1 MADVTMTP
9 AAGAS
14 DYPDLE
20 KPVAFYE
27 KVRRINMAEAY
38 AKKGS
43 NLAAADVIQAITV
56 KAGEMVCSV
65 SAKIITACS
74 AAMTA
79 TIGDGDDPDGYVTS
93 VALNGTAGTVTST
106 VGALLQGGTTPFAIS
121 QGKVYSAADTIDL
134 VLGGTAANNGVVEVR
149 VLCRNWN
156 A

>member
-14 DYPDLE
+14 NYPDYDR
-20 KPVAFYE
+20 PVAIYE
-27 KVRRINMAEAY
+27 KIRRIDMAEAF

-43 NLAAADVIQAITV
+43 NLAATDVIKAVTV
-56 KAGEMVCSV
+56 KAGEMVIGC

-93 VALNGTAGTVTST
+93 VSLNGTAGTVTST
-106 VGALLQGGTTPFAIS
+106 TGALLQSGTTPFAIT
-121 QGKVYSAADTIDL
+121 QGKVYSADDTIDL

-149 VLCRNWN
+149 VLCRTWN

>member
-1 MADVTMTP
+1 MADVNMTP

-14 DYPDLE
+14 DYHDLE

-27 KVRRINMAEAY
+27 KIRRINMADAY

-43 NLAAADVIQAITV
+43 NLAATDVIKAITV

-93 VALNGTAGTVTST
+93 VSLNGTASTVTST
-106 VGALLQGGTTPFAIS
+106 VGALLQSGMTPFAIT
-121 QGKVYSAADTIDL
+121 QGKVYSADDTIDL

-149 VLCRNWN
+149 VLCRNCN

>member
-1 MADVTMTP
+1 MANVNMTP

-14 DYPDLE
+14 NYPDLE

-27 KVRRINMAEAY
+27 KIRRIDMADAY
-38 AKKGS
+38 AKKGA
-43 NLAAADVIQAITV
+43 NLAASDVIQAITV

-79 TIGDGDDPDGYVTS
+79 TIGDGDDADGYVSS
-93 VALNGTAGTVTST
+93 VSLNGTAGTVTFT
-106 VGALLQGGTTPFAIS
+106 PGALIQSGSTPFAIT
-121 QGKVYSAADTIDL
+121 QGKVYSADDTIDL
-134 VLGGTAANNGVVEVR
+134 VLGGTAANDGVVEVR
-149 VLCRNWN
+149 VLCRNLN

>member
-14 DYPDLE
+14 DYHDLE

-27 KVRRINMAEAY
+27 KIRRINMADAY

-43 NLAAADVIQAITV
+43 NLAATDVIQAITV

-74 AAMTA
+74 
-79 TIGDGDDPDGYVTS
+79 
-93 VALNGTAGTVTST
+93 
-106 VGALLQGGTTPFAIS
+106 
-121 QGKVYSAADTIDL
+121 
-134 VLGGTAANNGVVEVR
+134 
-149 VLCRNWN
+149 
-156 A
+156 

>member
-9 AAGAS
+9 ASGAS
-14 DYPDLE
+14 NYPDYDR
-20 KPVAFYE
+20 PVAIYE
-27 KVRRINMAEAY
+27 KIRRIDMAEAF

-43 NLAAADVIQAITV
+43 NLAATDVIKAVTV
-56 KAGEMVCSV
+56 KAGEMVIGCS
-65 SAKIITACS
+65 ARIITACS

-93 VALNGTAGTVTST
+93 VSLNGTAGTVTST
-106 VGALLQGGTTPFAIS
+106 TGALLQSGTTPFAIT
-121 QGKVYSAADTIDL
+121 QGKVYSADDTIDL

-149 VLCRNWN
+149 VLCRTWN

>member
-14 DYPDLE
+14 NYPDYDR
-20 KPVAFYE
+20 PVAIYE
-27 KVRRINMAEAY
+27 KIRRIDMAEAY

-43 NLAAADVIQAITV
+43 NLAATDVIQAVTV
-56 KAGEMVCSV
+56 KAGEMVIGC

-79 TIGDGDDPDGYVTS
+79 TIGDGYDPDGYVTS
-93 VALNGTAGTVTST
+93 VSLNGTAGTVTST
-106 VGALLQGGTTPFAIS
+106 TGALLQSGTTPFAIT
-121 QGKVYSAADTIDL
+121 QGKVYSADDTIDL

>member
-1 MADVTMTP
+1 MADVNMTP

-14 DYPDLE
+14 NYPDYDR
-20 KPVAFYE
+20 PVAIYE
-27 KVRRINMAEAY
+27 KIRRIDMAEAY

-43 NLAAADVIQAITV
+43 NLAATDVIKAVTV

-93 VALNGTAGTVTST
+93 VSLNGTAGTVTST
-106 VGALLQGGTTPFAIS
+106 VGALLQSGSTTYAIT
-121 QGKVYSAADTIDL
+121 QGKVYSADDTIDL

>member
-14 DYPDLE
+14 NYPDYDR
-20 KPVAFYE
+20 PVAIYE
-27 KVRRINMAEAY
+27 KIRRIDMAEAF

-43 NLAAADVIQAITV
+43 NLAAADVIKAITV
-56 KAGEMVCSV
+56 KAGEMVIGC

-93 VALNGTAGTVTST
+93 VSLNGTAGTVTST
-106 VGALLQGGTTPFAIS
+106 TGALLQSGASPYAIT
-121 QGKVYSAADTIDL
+121 QGKVYSAEDTIDL

-149 VLCRNWN
+149 VLCRTWN

>member
-14 DYPDLE
+14 NYPDYDR
-20 KPVAFYE
+20 PVAIYE
-27 KVRRINMAEAY
+27 KIRRIDMAEAY

-43 NLAAADVIQAITV
+43 NLAAADVIKAVTV
-56 KAGEMVCSV
+56 KAGEMVIGCS
-65 SAKIITACS
+65 ARIITACS

-93 VALNGTAGTVTST
+93 VSLNGTAGTVTST
-106 VGALLQGGTTPFAIS
+106 TGALLQSGTTPYAIT
-121 QGKVYSAADTIDL
+121 QGKVYSAEDTIDL

-149 VLCRNWN
+149 VLCRTWN

>member
-14 DYPDLE
+14 NYPDYDR
-20 KPVAFYE
+20 PVAIYE
-27 KVRRINMAEAY
+27 KIRRIDMAEAY

-43 NLAAADVIQAITV
+43 NLAAADVIKAVTV
-56 KAGEMVCSV
+56 KAGEMVIGC

-93 VALNGTAGTVTST
+93 VSLNGTAGTVTST
-106 VGALLQGGTTPFAIS
+106 TGALLQSGTTPFAIT
-121 QGKVYSAADTIDL
+121 QGKVYSAEDTIDL

-149 VLCRNWN
+149 VLCRTWN

>member
-14 DYPDLE
+14 NYPDYDR
-20 KPVAFYE
+20 PVAIYE
-27 KVRRINMAEAY
+27 KIRRIDMAEAY

-43 NLAAADVIQAITV
+43 NLAATDVIKAITV
-56 KAGEMVCSV
+56 KAGEMVIGC

-93 VALNGTAGTVTST
+93 VSLNGTAGTVTST
-106 VGALLQGGTTPFAIS
+106 TGALLQSGTSPYAIT
-121 QGKVYSAADTIDL
+121 QGKVYSAEDTIDL

-149 VLCRNWN
+149 VLCRTWN

>member
-14 DYPDLE
+14 NYPDYDR
-20 KPVAFYE
+20 PVAIYE
-27 KVRRINMAEAY
+27 KIRRIDMAEAY

-43 NLAAADVIQAITV
+43 NLAATDVIKAVTV
-56 KAGEMVCSV
+56 KAGEMVIGC

-93 VALNGTAGTVTST
+93 VSLNGTAGTVTST
-106 VGALLQGGTTPFAIS
+106 TGALLQSGTTPYAIT
-121 QGKVYSAADTIDL
+121 QGKVYSADDTIDL

>member
-14 DYPDLE
+14 NYPDYDR
-20 KPVAFYE
+20 PVAIYE
-27 KVRRINMAEAY
+27 KIRRIDMAEAF

-43 NLAAADVIQAITV
+43 NLAATDVIKAVTV
-56 KAGEMVCSV
+56 KAGEMVIGC

-79 TIGDGDDPDGYVTS
+79 TIGDGDDADGYVTS
-93 VALNGTAGTVTST
+93 VSLNGTAGTVTST
-106 VGALLQGGTTPFAIS
+106 TGALLQSGTTPFAIT
-121 QGKVYSAADTIDL
+121 QGKVYSAEDTIDL

-149 VLCRNWN
+149 VLCRTWN

>member
-1 MADVTMTP
+1 MANVNMTP

-14 DYPDLE
+14 NYPDLE

-27 KVRRINMAEAY
+27 KIRRIDMADAY

-43 NLAAADVIQAITV
+43 NLAATDVIQAATV

-93 VALNGTAGTVTST
+93 VSLNGTAGTVTST
-106 VGALLQGGTTPFAIS
+106 VGALLQSGLTPFAIT
-121 QGKVYSAADTIDL
+121 QGKVYSADDTIDL

>member
-1 MADVTMTP
+1 MADVNMTP

-14 DYPDLE
+14 NYPDYDR
-20 KPVAFYE
+20 PVAIYE
-27 KVRRINMAEAY
+27 HIRRIDMAEAY
-38 AKKGS
+38 AQKGS
-43 NLAAADVIQAITV
+43 NLAAADVIKAITL
-56 KAGEMVCSV
+56 KAGEMVIGC

-93 VALNGTAGTVTST
+93 VSLNGTAGTVTST
-106 VGALLQGGTTPFAIS
+106 TGALLQSGSSTYAIT
-121 QGKVYSAADTIDL
+121 QGKVYSADDTIDL

>member
-27 KVRRINMAEAY
+27 KIRRINMADAY

-43 NLAAADVIQAITV
+43 NLAATDVIQAVAV
-56 KAGEMVCSV
+56 KAGEMVCGV

-79 TIGDGDDPDGYVTS
+79 TIGDGDAPNGYVTS
-93 VALNGTAGTVTST
+93 VALNGAAGTVTST
-106 VGALLQGGTTPFAIS
+106 VGSLLQGGTSPFAIT

>member
-14 DYPDLE
+14 NYPDYDR
-20 KPVAFYE
+20 PVAIYE
-27 KVRRINMAEAY
+27 KIRRIDMAEAY

-43 NLAAADVIQAITV
+43 NLAAADVIKAVTV
-56 KAGEMVCSV
+56 KAGEMVIGC

-93 VALNGTAGTVTST
+93 VSLNGTAGTVTST
-106 VGALLQGGTTPFAIS
+106 TGALLQSGTTPYAIT
-121 QGKVYSAADTIDL
+121 QGKVYSAEDTIDL

-149 VLCRNWN
+149 VLCRTWN

>member
-9 AAGAS
+9 ADGAS
-14 DYPDLE
+14 NYPDYDR
-20 KPVAFYE
+20 PVAIYE
-27 KVRRINMAEAY
+27 KIRRIDMAEAY

-43 NLAAADVIQAITV
+43 NLAATDVIKAVTV
-56 KAGEMVCSV
+56 KAGEMVIGC

-93 VALNGTAGTVTST
+93 VSLNGTAGTVTST
-106 VGALLQGGTTPFAIS
+106 TGALLQSGTTPFAIT

-149 VLCRNWN
+149 VLCRTWN

>member
-1 MADVTMTP
+1 MADVNMTP

-14 DYPDLE
+14 DYHDLE

-27 KVRRINMAEAY
+27 KIRRINMADAY

-43 NLAAADVIQAITV
+43 NLAATDVIKAITV

-93 VALNGTAGTVTST
+93 VSLNGTASTVTST
-106 VGALLQGGTTPFAIS
+106 VGALLQSGVTPFAIT
-121 QGKVYSAADTIDL
+121 QGKVYSADDTIDL

-149 VLCRNWN
+149 VLCRNCN

>member
-14 DYPDLE
+14 NYPDYDR
-20 KPVAFYE
+20 PVAIYE
-27 KVRRINMAEAY
+27 KIRRIDMAEAY

-43 NLAAADVIQAITV
+43 NLAAADVIKAVTV
-56 KAGEMVCSV
+56 KAGEMVIGC

-93 VALNGTAGTVTST
+93 VSLNGTAGTVTST
-106 VGALLQGGTTPFAIS
+106 TGALLQSGASPYAIT
-121 QGKVYSAADTIDL
+121 QGKVYSAEDTIDL

-149 VLCRNWN
+149 VLCRTWN

>member
-14 DYPDLE
+14 NYPDYDR
-20 KPVAFYE
+20 PVAIYE
-27 KVRRINMAEAY
+27 KIRRIDMAEAF

-43 NLAAADVIQAITV
+43 NLAATDVIKAITV
-56 KAGEMVCSV
+56 KAGEMVIGC

-93 VALNGTAGTVTST
+93 VSLNGTAGTVTST
-106 VGALLQGGTTPFAIS
+106 TGALLQSGASPYAIT
-121 QGKVYSAADTIDL
+121 QGKVYSAEDTIDL

-149 VLCRNWN
+149 VLCRTWN

>member
-1 MADVTMTP
+1 MANVTMTP

-14 DYPDLE
+14 NYPDYDR
-20 KPVAFYE
+20 PVAIYE
-27 KVRRINMAEAY
+27 KIRRIDMAEAF

-43 NLAAADVIQAITV
+43 NLAATDVIQAITV
-56 KAGEMVCSV
+56 KAGEMVIGC

-79 TIGDGDDPDGYVTS
+79 TIGDGDDADGYVTS
-93 VALNGTAGTVTST
+93 VSLNGTAGTVTST
-106 VGALLQGGTTPFAIS
+106 TGALLQSGASTYAIT
-121 QGKVYSAADTIDL
+121 QGKVYSADDTIDL

-149 VLCRNWN
+149 VLCRTWN

>member
-1 MADVTMTP
+1 MANVNMTP

-14 DYPDLE
+14 NYPDLE

-27 KVRRINMAEAY
+27 KIRRIDMADAY

-43 NLAAADVIQAITV
+43 NLAATDVIQAVTV

-93 VALNGTAGTVTST
+93 VALNGTASTVTST
-106 VGALLQGGTTPFAIS
+106 VGALLQSGVTPFAIT
-121 QGKVYSAADTIDL
+121 QGKVYSADDTIDL

>member
-14 DYPDLE
+14 NYPDYDR
-20 KPVAFYE
+20 PVAIYE
-27 KVRRINMAEAY
+27 KIRRIDMADAY

-43 NLAAADVIQAITV
+43 NLAATDVIQAVTV

-93 VALNGTAGTVTST
+93 VSLNGTAGTVTST
-106 VGALLQGGTTPFAIS
+106 TGALLQGGTTPFAIT
-121 QGKVYSAADTIDL
+121 QGKVYSADDTIDL

>member
-14 DYPDLE
+14 NYPDYDR
-20 KPVAFYE
+20 PVAIYE
-27 KVRRINMAEAY
+27 KIRRIDMAEAF

-43 NLAAADVIQAITV
+43 NLAATDVIQAITV
-56 KAGEMVCSV
+56 KAGEMVIGC

-93 VALNGTAGTVTST
+93 VSLNGTAGTVTST
-106 VGALLQGGTTPFAIS
+106 TGALLQGGTTPFAIT
-121 QGKVYSAADTIDL
+121 QGKVYSADDTIDL

-149 VLCRNWN
+149 VLCRTWN

>member
-1 MADVTMTP
+1 MADVNMTP

-14 DYPDLE
+14 NYPDLE

-27 KVRRINMAEAY
+27 KIRRIDMAEAF

-43 NLAAADVIQAITV
+43 NLAATDVIKAVTV
-56 KAGEMVCSV
+56 KAGEMVIGC

-74 AAMTA
+74 AAKTA

-93 VALNGTAGTVTST
+93 VSLNGTAGTVTST
-106 VGALLQGGTTPFAIS
+106 VGALLQSGTTTYAIT
-121 QGKVYSAADTIDL
+121 QGKVYSADDTIDL

>member
-1 MADVTMTP
+1 MANVNMPP

-14 DYPDLE
+14 NYPDLE

-27 KVRRINMAEAY
+27 KIRRIDMADAY

-43 NLAAADVIQAITV
+43 NLAATDVIQAITV
-56 KAGEMVCSV
+56 KAGEMVIGC

-93 VALNGTAGTVTST
+93 VSLNGTAGTVTST
-106 VGALLQGGTTPFAIS
+106 TGALLQSGTTPFAIT

>member
-14 DYPDLE
+14 NYPDYDR
-20 KPVAFYE
+20 PVAIYE
-27 KVRRINMAEAY
+27 KIRRIDMAEAY

-43 NLAAADVIQAITV
+43 NLAAADVIKAVTV
-56 KAGEMVCSV
+56 KAGEMVIGC

-93 VALNGTAGTVTST
+93 VSLNGTAGTVTST
-106 VGALLQGGTTPFAIS
+106 TGALLQSGTTPYAIT
-121 QGKVYSAADTIDL
+121 QGKVYSADDTIDL

-149 VLCRNWN
+149 VLCRTWN

>member
-1 MADVTMTP
+1 MANVNMTP

-14 DYPDLE
+14 NYPDLE

-27 KVRRINMAEAY
+27 KIRRIDMADAY

-43 NLAAADVIQAITV
+43 NLAAADVIQAVTV
-56 KAGEMVCSV
+56 RAGEMVCSV

-93 VALNGTAGTVTST
+93 VSLNGTAGTVTST
-106 VGALLQGGTTPFAIS
+106 VGALLQSGTTPFAIT
-121 QGKVYSAADTIDL
+121 QGKVYSADDTIDL
-134 VLGGTAANNGVVEVR
+134 VLAGTAANNGVVEVR

>member
-14 DYPDLE
+14 NYPDYDR
-20 KPVAFYE
+20 PVAIYE
-27 KVRRINMAEAY
+27 KIRRIDMAEAF

-43 NLAAADVIQAITV
+43 NLAAADVIKAITV
-56 KAGEMVCSV
+56 KAGEMVIGC

-93 VALNGTAGTVTST
+93 VSLNGTAGTVTST
-106 VGALLQGGTTPFAIS
+106 TGALLQSVTSPYAIT
-121 QGKVYSAADTIDL
+121 QGKVYSAEDTIDL

-149 VLCRNWN
+149 VLCRTWN

>member
-1 MADVTMTP
+1 MADVNMTP

-14 DYPDLE
+14 NYPDYDR
-20 KPVAFYE
+20 PVAIYE
-27 KVRRINMAEAY
+27 KIRRIDMAEAY

-43 NLAAADVIQAITV
+43 NLVATDVIKAVTV
-56 KAGEMVCSV
+56 KAGEMVIGC

-93 VALNGTAGTVTST
+93 VSLNGTAGTVTST
-106 VGALLQGGTTPFAIS
+106 TGALLQSGTTTYAIT
-121 QGKVYSAADTIDL
+121 QGKVYSADDTIDL

>member
-14 DYPDLE
+14 NYPDYDR
-20 KPVAFYE
+20 PVAIYE
-27 KVRRINMAEAY
+27 KIRRIDMAEAF

-43 NLAAADVIQAITV
+43 NLAATDVIKAITV
-56 KAGEMVCSV
+56 KAGEMVIGC

-93 VALNGTAGTVTST
+93 VSLNGTAGTVTST
-106 VGALLQGGTTPFAIS
+106 TGALLQSGTTPFAIT
-121 QGKVYSAADTIDL
+121 QGKVYSADDTIDL

-149 VLCRNWN
+149 VLCRTWN